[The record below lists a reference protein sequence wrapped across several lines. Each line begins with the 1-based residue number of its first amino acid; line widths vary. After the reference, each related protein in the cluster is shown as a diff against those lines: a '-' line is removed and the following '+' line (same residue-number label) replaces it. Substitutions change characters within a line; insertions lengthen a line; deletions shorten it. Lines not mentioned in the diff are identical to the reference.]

1 MFSNNSSVIFIPFYW
16 AHPLHMDLRPFE
28 RAHFDDVP
36 DYIERLKTFE
46 GYTAMHAGEMVCCF
60 GVNELWP
67 GVCEAWMLT
76 AYQIERTPISLTR
89 GAIRYFNHIA
99 IEKRLHRLQITVD
112 TRNTLATHWAKVLK
126 FKPEGVMRY
135 YGPNQ
140 NDYVM
145 YARYY
150 GRSIQNPEA
159 TSA

>member
-1 MFSNNSSVIFIPFYW
+1 MFSNNSSVIFVPFHW

-36 DYIERLKTFE
+36 DYVERLKTFE
-46 GYTAMHAGEMVCCF
+46 GYTAMHAGEMACCF

-67 GVCEAWMLT
+67 GVAEAWMLT
-76 AYQIERTPISLTR
+76 TNLVERNPISLTR

-99 IEKRLHRLQITVD
+99 IDKQLHRLQITVD
-112 TRNTLATHWAKVLK
+112 TRNTLAIHWAKMLK
-126 FKPEGVMRY
+126 FKTEGVMQY

-145 YARYY
+145 FARYY
-150 GRSIQNPEA
+150 GRSIENPET